1 MGTARR
7 DGYVAKAVNAQRT
20 GTATLEQE
28 RGGERGRGGREG
40 GEGGSLQTDQSA
52 LSAAESWTD
61 EQCGETDR
69 GAREG
74 GGGEAEDGDSLVVV
88 GGDGGTDG
96 CDSPQ
101 LSRPPIQLPR
111 RSSNAVWIELTAV
124 G

>member
-28 RGGERGRGGREG
+28 RGGERGR
-40 GEGGSLQTDQSA
+40 EGGSLQTDQSA

-74 GGGEAEDGDSLVVV
+74 GGARRRMETPSSLSAVTVVQM
-88 GGDGGTDG
+88 GATL
-96 CDSPQ
+96 
-101 LSRPPIQLPR
+101 LS
-111 RSSNAVWIELTAV
+111 
-124 G
+124 

>member
-74 GGGEAEDGDSLVVV
+74 GGARRRMETPSSLSAVTVVQM
-88 GGDGGTDG
+88 GATL
-96 CDSPQ
+96 
-101 LSRPPIQLPR
+101 LS
-111 RSSNAVWIELTAV
+111 
-124 G
+124 